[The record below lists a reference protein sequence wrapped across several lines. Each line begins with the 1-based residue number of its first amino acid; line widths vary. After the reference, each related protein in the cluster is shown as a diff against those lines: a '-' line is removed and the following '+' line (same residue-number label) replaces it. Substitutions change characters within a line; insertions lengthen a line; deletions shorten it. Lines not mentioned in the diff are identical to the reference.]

1 MKGFLYPKNGFSRRW
16 RRRGRDDP
24 DFIKLGVSKRR
35 SISSKERKRL
45 NELRSETE
53 PGMTKRFEILDHTA
67 DIGIIVH
74 GENLKA
80 LFENA
85 GEAFFHLITDLRKV
99 RRRTERR
106 INLGGESLDRLMV
119 DWLSEL
125 LYLHDVENLLFKGF
139 NVESVGED
147 GLRAIVKGEPF
158 QEGVH
163 VIKTEV
169 KAVTYHQIEVRQ
181 ENGRWRAQV
190 IFDL

>member
-1 MKGFLYPKNGFSRRW
+1 
-16 RRRGRDDP
+16 
-24 DFIKLGVSKRR
+24 
-35 SISSKERKRL
+35 
-45 NELRSETE
+45 
-53 PGMTKRFEILDHTA
+53 MTKRFEILDHTA

-139 NVESVGED
+139 DVESVGED

>member
-1 MKGFLYPKNGFSRRW
+1 ME
-16 RRRGRDDP
+16 
-24 DFIKLGVSKRR
+24 LG
-35 SISSKERKRL
+35 
-45 NELRSETE
+45 
-53 PGMTKRFEILDHTA
+53 MMKRFEILDHTA
-67 DIGIIVH
+67 DIGVIVY
-74 GENLKA
+74 GENLRV

-85 GEAFFHLITDLRKV
+85 GEAFFHIITDLRKV
-99 RRRTERR
+99 RRRVEKR
-106 INLGGESLDRLMV
+106 IDIEGESLDRLMV

-139 NVESVGED
+139 KVDSVGEG
-147 GLRAIVKGEPF
+147 GLKAIVKGEPF

-181 ENGRWRAQV
+181 KNGRWRAQV